1 MRKSG
6 GFAVVCL
13 PQEKYRLFFRKARAK
28 QTEAGGGTA
37 PVLGMEA
44 LCLAK
49 IIPRNGWG
57 WKRKSQ
63 IERRKQTKNAPMP
76 ETMFSCGA
84 WTQRAELRAA

>member
-1 MRKSG
+1 M
-6 GFAVVCL
+6 VCL
-13 PQEKYRLFFRKARAK
+13 PHASFVARKVPAFIIKKARAK
-28 QTEAGGGTA
+28 QTEAGGGKA
-37 PVLGMEA
+37 PVIGPEA

-63 IERRKQTKNAPMP
+63 IERRKQTENVPMP